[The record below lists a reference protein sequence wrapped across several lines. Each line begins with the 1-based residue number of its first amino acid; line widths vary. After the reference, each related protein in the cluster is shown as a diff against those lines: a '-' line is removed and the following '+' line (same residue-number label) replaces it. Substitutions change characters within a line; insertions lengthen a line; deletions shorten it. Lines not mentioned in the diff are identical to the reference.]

1 MVDDIN
7 HITNRNYFL
16 FSHKRIKGGKEKMKK
31 ILTVIIAMIMS
42 LGSSVVLADGAP
54 SYNKNMYT
62 VVVNNRDGAEVK
74 YNEYDETIYEEV
86 EKSVIVPYGTKFIV
100 QDIYEKDEGSV
111 LKVNSIDYTPFIFW
125 GKIDSADVEIYGE
138 PVTPEELRIEG

>member
-1 MVDDIN
+1 
-7 HITNRNYFL
+7 
-16 FSHKRIKGGKEKMKK
+16 MKK